1 MEFSE
6 TEMWPELSRGCQAN
20 DDDDDED
27 DDNDDKYLAR
37 YKQKRTKKFRQKFA
51 TS

>member
-20 DDDDDED
+20 DDD